1 MPYPR
6 TILTMAQNLIT
17 IAGENPDVHENKFYM
32 LWNGILYHHFPL
44 SLEYGVAPQT
54 SITGTGTK
62 PEFLVVKVAREEESI
77 VLVVEL
83 KKPAEDT
90 PAGRQ
95 KVVEELAE
103 YIEERFDET
112 EFSTIYAIG
121 GIGLSFAVY
130 KMNKPGPPE
139 PQLVFDW
146 SSNVTAA
153 TSFDRM
159 VQVATSIDEMTS
171 TTRI

>member
-1 MPYPR
+1 
-6 TILTMAQNLIT
+6 
-17 IAGENPDVHENKFYM
+17 
-32 LWNGILYHHFPL
+32 
-44 SLEYGVAPQT
+44 
-54 SITGTGTK
+54 
-62 PEFLVVKVAREEESI
+62 VAREEESI

-146 SSNVTAA
+146 SGNVTAA

-159 VQVATSIDEMTS
+159 VQVATLMKARHGFSSRRYVSILYSRPSAATQHIGCRVS
-171 TTRI
+171 CVS